1 MSLEGS
7 KLGHYSLLRLIGK
20 GGMGE
25 VYLAEDLYVKRQ
37 VAVKI
42 IGLEHTTDLQEATRL
57 FQREIQ
63 AISQLD
69 HPHILPLFDSGEEVI
84 QDRRLAYMVMPYR
97 AEGSLQD
104 WLSQQ
109 NIKQLAPHIVAH
121 IVEQAAAALQHA
133 HERQL
138 IHQDVKPSN
147 FLMRQRSEHPEY
159 PDILLADFSIARFES
174 ISAMKSQQ
182 IRGTPAYMPPEQ
194 WQRHST
200 PASDQYALAITAYH
214 LLVGHPPFSGRMEQ
228 VMHQHFDVQPQPPST
243 LNPHVTNALDAV
255 ILRALAK
262 KPEERF
268 PSVLQFAQAFQQAWQ
283 GQGDIYISLPL
294 SSEEALH
301 GAIRN
306 VTLPGRR
313 QISAS
318 IPPNSHN
325 GDQIRLAELGEPYYA
340 GGPRSA
346 VILTLLVQG
355 HTAYGINFPPDTDSL
370 SEPTLRKTPSAP
382 QIPPPPPYWSTQ
394 PITPPNTIRPRRL
407 LTIVAVLCALALL
420 ISGTV
425 GLFIYQ
431 NHVQSIQATATATA
445 LRATTTVSARQTS
458 IAAMTATVTT
468 GNHYPSY
475 MPDNGQISFY
485 DPMTDPKDKQWS
497 EDRLC
502 YATQDGYHVLTN
514 QAHYYRYCSSA
525 NTYADFAFEVQM
537 KIVKGDCGGLEIR
550 NDGQGKAYQLVICAN
565 GAYGMYLYVD
575 LDGAHAKTLLESTSA
590 LIHAEAGKLNTIG
603 VVAKGPDIRL
613 FVNGYTLG
621 HIQDNTYQKGYIGL
635 LATAYDNP
643 SEVVYQNARI
653 WIF

>member
-7 KLGHYSLLRLIGK
+7 KLDHYRLCHLIGS

-37 VAVKI
+37 VAIKI
-42 IGLEHTTDLQEATRL
+42 IRLEHVSDEQDSTRL

-84 QDRRLAYMVMPYR
+84 QDKQLAYMVMPYR
-97 AEGSLQD
+97 AEGSLHD
-104 WLSQQ
+104 WLRRQ
-109 NIKQLAPHIVAH
+109 NIKQLAPQVVAH

-159 PDILLADFSIARFES
+159 PDILLADFSIARFEGS
-174 ISAMKSQQ
+174 NTMKSQQ

-200 PASDQYALAITAYH
+200 PASDQYALAITAYQ

-228 VMHQHFDVQPQPPST
+228 VMHQHLHMPPQPPST
-243 LNPHVTNALDAV
+243 LNPNVSNGLDAV

-268 PSVLQFAQAFQQAWQ
+268 PSVLLFAKAFQQAWQ
-283 GQGDIYISLPL
+283 APGDIHIRLTL
-294 SSEEALH
+294 SREEAHL
-301 GAIRN
+301 GARRH

-325 GDQIRLAELGEPYYA
+325 GDQIRLAELGEPYYTS
-340 GGPRSA
+340 GPRSA
-346 VILTLLVQG
+346 VILTLVVQG
-355 HTAYGINFPPDTDSL
+355 EDIFPPD
-370 SEPTLRKTPSAP
+370 SEPTLRKTSSAP
-382 QIPPPPPYWSTQ
+382 QLLPPPYEPTQ
-394 PITPPNTIRPRRL
+394 PVPPSRPTSILQSRIKPRL
-407 LTIVAVLCALALL
+407 RLVIAAVLGIVALLGVSFAAMSIHQDQLRVQAAATASAL
-420 ISGTV
+420 
-425 GLFIYQ
+425 
-431 NHVQSIQATATATA
+431 QATATQ
-445 LRATTTVSARQTS
+445 ARQTS
-458 IAAMTATVTT
+458 IAATTATVTA
-468 GNHYPSY
+468 GNRYPSY
-475 MPDNGQISFY
+475 MPGNGQITFY
-485 DPMTDPKDKQWS
+485 DPMTDSNDNQWS
-497 EDRLC
+497 VSDTCNFSE
-502 YATQDGYHVLTN
+502 DGYHAKSN
-514 QAHYYRYCSSA
+514 QLNYYYYCNSA

-550 NDGQGKAYQLVICAN
+550 NDGQGKAYHFEACAGGHYSLVFTPDN
-565 GAYGMYLYVD
+565 TGNNN
-575 LDGAHAKTLLESTSA
+575 KTLLEGTTSYIQSA
-590 LIHAEAGKLNTIG
+590 TGALNTLG
-603 VVAKGPDIRL
+603 FFAKGPDLIL

-621 HIQDNTYQKGYIGL
+621 HAQDNTYQKGYIGL
-635 LATAYDNP
+635 LAFEYSFQT
-643 SEVVYQNARI
+643 EVVYQNARI
-653 WIF
+653 WTF